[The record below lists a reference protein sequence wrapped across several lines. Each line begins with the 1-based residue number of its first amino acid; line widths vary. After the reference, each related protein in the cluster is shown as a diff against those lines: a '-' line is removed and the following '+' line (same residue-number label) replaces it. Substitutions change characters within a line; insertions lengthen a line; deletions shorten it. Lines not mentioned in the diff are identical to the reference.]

1 MKHQTR
7 DDQPQRSTG
16 GQSAAAL
23 TEHQSL
29 RGHFGRTDGSG
40 PRIGVVEFFRLGQHD
55 LVESVLEDLRAL
67 GVKDLRTSISW
78 AEWHTPEGEDWY
90 TWLLPRLASEVN
102 VMPCLLYTP
111 PSQGVA
117 PRTSSPPR
125 NPKAYAD
132 FLDVLITNYGK
143 YFEWI
148 ELWNEPN
155 NASKWDRTLDPQ
167 WYVFCEMIG
176 GAAYWA
182 RQRGKKT
189 LLAGMGP
196 VDPHWLRL
204 MFQRGVMQYIDAV
217 GLQGFP
223 GNSEATWEGWPTN
236 IRRVQKVLDQHD
248 CNAEIWVTETGY
260 STWRHDEYAQLQSFV
275 RAIETDVDRVYW
287 LSARDLNPEF
297 ATIDGFHSDDRQ
309 YHFGMHRIDRTPKLL
324 ARLWAS
330 GGLESVCEA
339 AAPRKN
345 PRRRRTKAARPVV
358 ITGGAGFIG
367 TNLADRLL
375 SQGHQVLLYDNLS
388 RPGVERNLRWLVD
401 QHGSQV
407 QYEIADIRNQYSLR
421 RAVRSAS
428 QVFHFAAQVAVTTS
442 LANPTYDFEVNA
454 FGTLNLLEAL
464 RESDNPA
471 SVVFPSTNKVYGG
484 LDDITLTQ
492 SSGKYLPADSELCE
506 VGISERRPLDLHSPY
521 GCSKGA
527 ADQYI
532 IDYTRTFGLPAVVF
546 RMSCIYGPHQMGT
559 EDQGWVAHFLIQALE
574 GRPIT
579 LYGDGMQV
587 RDVLY
592 AEDLV
597 NAFLLAQENM
607 DRLSGQAFN
616 IGGGPDN
623 AISLIEL
630 IDMIADIDGHRPEY
644 EFDGWRPGDQR
655 YYVSDT
661 SKFQKATG
669 WAPRVGAVDGVQ
681 RLYDWLVAARR
692 AEIGPTPRPKKRART
707 RRRMVA
713 GEAAQ

>member
-1 MKHQTR
+1 MKSKQQS
-7 DDQPQRSTG
+7 DDQPAGDRH
-16 GQSAAAL
+16 
-23 TEHQSL
+23 ESL
-29 RGHFGRTDGSG
+29 RCHFGRTEGAG
-40 PRIGVVEFFRLGQHD
+40 PRIGIVEFFRVGQHE
-55 LVESVLEDLRAL
+55 LVEGVLEDLRAL

-78 AEWHTPEGEDWY
+78 ADWHTPEGEDWY
-90 TWLLPRLASEVN
+90 AWLLPRLASEVN

-111 PSQGVA
+111 PSQGLA

-125 NPKAYAD
+125 YPKAYAD
-132 FLDVLITNYGK
+132 FLDVLITNFGQ

-155 NASKWDRTLDPQ
+155 NANKWDRTLDPQ
-167 WYVFCEMIG
+167 WFVFCEMIG

-182 RQRGKKT
+182 QQRGKKT

-204 MFQRGVMQYIDAV
+204 MFDRGVMQYIDAV

-223 GNSEATWEGWPTN
+223 GNSEATWEGWPAN

-248 CNAEIWVTETGY
+248 SEAEIWLSETGY

-275 RAIETDVDRVYW
+275 RATETDVDRVYW

-309 YHFGMHRIDRTPKLL
+309 YHFGLQRSDRTPKLL
-324 ARLWAS
+324 SRLWAS
-330 GGLESVCEA
+330 GGLESVWEA
-339 AAPRKN
+339 AAPRKD
-345 PRRRRTKAARPVV
+345 PRRRRAKAARPVV

-367 TNLADRLL
+367 TNLADRML

-401 QHGSQV
+401 NYGNQV
-407 QYEIADIRNQYSLR
+407 QYEIADVRNHYSLR
-421 RAVRSAS
+421 RAVKNAS

-442 LANPTYDFEVNA
+442 LANPTYDFEVNSL
-454 FGTLNLLEAL
+454 GTLNLLEAL

-471 SVVFPSTNKVYGG
+471 PLVFTSTNKVYGG
-484 LDDITLTQ
+484 LDDVELTAK
-492 SSGKYLPADSELCE
+492 SGKYQPADQCLLEA
-506 VGISERRPLDLHSPY
+506 GISEFRPLDLHSPY

-546 RMSCIYGPHQMGT
+546 RMSCIYGPHQLGT
-559 EDQGWVAHFLIQALE
+559 EDQGWVAHFLIQAIE

-592 AEDLV
+592 ATDLV
-597 NAFLLAQENM
+597 DAFMLAQEKM
-607 DRLSGQAFN
+607 DQISGQAFN
-616 IGGGPDN
+616 IGGGPNN
-623 AISLIEL
+623 AISLLELLSMIEQL
-630 IDMIADIDGHRPEY
+630 HGRAPDYSLDD
-644 EFDGWRPGDQR
+644 WRPGDQR

-661 SKFQKATG
+661 TKFQKATG
-669 WAPRVGAVDGVQ
+669 WSPAVTASSGVEL
-681 RLYDWLVAARR
+681 LYRWLLKARQS
-692 AEIGPTPRPKKRART
+692 EIGPTLRT
-707 RRRMVA
+707 KHTRTSRRRPYASSEVDR
-713 GEAAQ
+713 